1 MNKALSTIMLAVSIL
16 LSLGGIAGF
25 ILLFGRDMNVFWMIL
40 APIILAVYQ
49 FPAVAVFYFW
59 KRRKRRSQAGQ
70 EEKRTEEKEGGPE

>member
-49 FPAVAVFYFW
+49 IPAVAVFYFW
-59 KRRKRRSQAGQ
+59 KRRKRRSQAGREEQ
-70 EEKRTEEKEGGPE
+70 EETDPQ

>member
-1 MNKALSTIMLAVSIL
+1 MNKVVSGIWLTGSIL

-49 FPAVAVFYFW
+49 IPAVAVFYFW
-59 KRRKRRSQAGQ
+59 KRRKRRSQAGREEQ
-70 EEKRTEEKEGGPE
+70 EETDPQ

>member
-1 MNKALSTIMLAVSIL
+1 MNKVVSGIWLTVSIL

-59 KRRKRRSQAGQ
+59 KRRKRRSQAGH
-70 EEKRTEEKEGGPE
+70 EEKRIEE

>member
-16 LSLGGIAGF
+16 LSLCGIAGF

-49 FPAVAVFYFW
+49 IPAVAVFYFW

-70 EEKRTEEKEGGPE
+70 EEIPSEDPENDPK